1 MRPVVMLDLDDALVE
16 MATLNIPGTGGGAL
30 VTSSPSSMSA
40 AQFGLN
46 TRMRSPNSAADG
58 HSGRNRQAWRR
69 VESSRPL
76 REIHK
81 SRIWVSSNARSAA
94 GLMSEFP
101 RPTPATVADGRRV
114 TRSCGNIDIS
124 KVGYFVLVFL
134 DTEFTSFDE
143 PYLISAGLVAGSRE
157 FYFEIA
163 GITSDICTPFVRQ
176 TVLPLLGGP
185 VLRPIEVSNQLATF
199 LAPCGP
205 DVTFFCDAPR
215 YDIELLRPFLPASL
229 RWNYAVPSFAEP
241 ADEEKFNRALEGA
254 FQGRRRHHALDDAR
268 ALAHAWRESSKCP
281 S

>member
-1 MRPVVMLDLDDALVE
+1 
-16 MATLNIPGTGGGAL
+16 
-30 VTSSPSSMSA
+30 MSA

-81 SRIWVSSNARSAA
+81 SRIWASSNAPSAA
-94 GLMSEFP
+94 GFMPGFL
-101 RPTPATVADGRRV
+101 RPTPETFADGRRL
-114 TRSCGNIDIS
+114 TRSGGNIDIS

-134 DTEFTSFDE
+134 DTEFTGFDE

-176 TVLPLLGGP
+176 TVLSLLGGP
-185 VLRPIEVSNQLATF
+185 VLRPIAVSHQLATF
-199 LAPCGP
+199 LAPCSP

-215 YDIELLRPFLPASL
+215 YDVELLRPFLSASL
-229 RWNYAVPSFAEP
+229 RWNYAVPSFAEA
-241 ADEEKFNRALEGA
+241 ADEDDFNRTLEEA

-268 ALAHAWRESSKCP
+268 ALAQAWRKTSKCP